1 MKKSNF
7 SSIESIIKTV
17 KKNGMFILV
26 DDESKHEEMENEGDL
41 VISTS
46 AVNPNHI
53 NFMAKHARGL
63 ICLAMDNTQSKKIGL
78 TLASPINQSR
88 SKTAF
93 TYSIEAKKGVT
104 TGISAYDRAKTIKA
118 ASNKNAKKN
127 DIVSPGHVFPVIARD
142 GGVLVRAGHTEAS
155 VDISKLA
162 KKNNINVENLE
173 GPQVEAYKK
182 QLSRKEELYKILRVT
197 KNWFKSQLNNSL
209 GFEAMKYLT
218 SKRNLSNKIIDNFEL
233 GFAPNSWN
241 DLFNY
246 LSKVEKFP
254 TNLILAS
261 GLAISKD
268 NSDKIYDRFR
278 NRLIVPI
285 HDMQGRVVAFGG
297 RSLDGQEPKY
307 LNSPES
313 EIFEKGK
320 MLFAFEKASSDIRK
334 RDKAIIVEGYFD
346 VISLHSKGITNSV
359 ASLGTALNKYQISQL
374 CRCTDNKN
382 IILNFDSDNAGIL
395 ATKRVIKEVETLSLH
410 EQINLKI
417 LQLSHFKDP
426 DEYLNSH
433 TPEDYFN
440 LIDNSSFWIDWE
452 IDQIFKDQ
460 DLTKSEIF
468 QSVISSLVK
477 LLSKL
482 PQSSTRTHYL
492 QKVSEQLSKGQA
504 RLAIQFE
511 QDLRNQVKGFRW
523 HGRSKKFEQPNEISR
538 REKNESEIIFYYLH
552 CPDLRLFIRDE
563 FLKREIN
570 GFNTSYIHSLW
581 EAISKIEQNNLGL
594 NYLNDL
600 NHSNSQNLQKDFSS
614 INLISLLP
622 DYLALNNP
630 ESSNKINIFINPNE
644 LFLTL
649 LSNPKDNL
657 LGTLSLLE
665 KYNSLKR
672 CRHLIE
678 SWGSQRLKTLENCI
692 SILID
697 NSSSGSSNT
706 NKEID
711 DLFKDLNS
719 DAIKFQELYYLER
732 QHINFLDKQRCGNFI
747 AS

>member
-1 MKKSNF
+1 MVHSIHPRTIQEVKEKADIVDVISEHIVLKKKGKEFVGICPFHDDTKPSMTVSPSKQFYYCFSCGAGGNSIKFLMEFTRANF
-7 SSIESIIKTV
+7 SDV
-17 KKNGMFILV
+17 
-26 DDESKHEEMENEGDL
+26 
-41 VISTS
+41 
-46 AVNPNHI
+46 
-53 NFMAKHARGL
+53 
-63 ICLAMDNTQSKKIGL
+63 
-78 TLASPINQSR
+78 
-88 SKTAF
+88 
-93 TYSIEAKKGVT
+93 
-104 TGISAYDRAKTIKA
+104 
-118 ASNKNAKKN
+118 
-127 DIVSPGHVFPVIARD
+127 
-142 GGVLVRAGHTEAS
+142 VLS
-155 VDISKLA
+155 LA

-254 TNLILAS
+254 KNLILAS

-374 CRCTDNKN
+374 CRFTDNKN

-410 EQINLKI
+410 DQINLKI
-417 LQLSHFKDP
+417 LQLTHFKDP

-482 PQSSTRTHYL
+482 PQSSTRTLYL

-538 REKNESEIIFYYLH
+538 REKNESEIIFYYLY

-570 GFNTSYIHSLW
+570 GFNTSYIQFLW
-581 EAISKIEQNNLGL
+581 ESISKIEQNNLGL
-594 NYLNDL
+594 NFLNDL
-600 NHSNSQNLQKDFSS
+600 KQPSSQNLHKDFSS

-622 DYLALNNP
+622 DYLVVNNP
-630 ESSNKINIFINPNE
+630 DLSNKINIFINPNE

-697 NSSSGSSNT
+697 NPSSVNSNT

>member
-1 MKKSNF
+1 MVHSIHPRTIQEVKEKADIVDVISEHIVLKKKGKEFVGICPFHDDTKPSMTVSPSKQFYYCFSCGAGGNSIKFLMEFTRANF
-7 SSIESIIKTV
+7 SDV
-17 KKNGMFILV
+17 
-26 DDESKHEEMENEGDL
+26 
-41 VISTS
+41 
-46 AVNPNHI
+46 
-53 NFMAKHARGL
+53 
-63 ICLAMDNTQSKKIGL
+63 
-78 TLASPINQSR
+78 
-88 SKTAF
+88 
-93 TYSIEAKKGVT
+93 
-104 TGISAYDRAKTIKA
+104 
-118 ASNKNAKKN
+118 
-127 DIVSPGHVFPVIARD
+127 
-142 GGVLVRAGHTEAS
+142 VLS
-155 VDISKLA
+155 LA
-162 KKNNINVENLE
+162 KKNNINVSNLE
-173 GPQVEAYKK
+173 GPQLETYKK
-182 QLSRKEELYKILRVT
+182 HLSKKEELYKILRVA

-209 GFEAMKYLT
+209 GVEAMKYLI
-218 SKRNLSNKIIDNFEL
+218 SKRNFNNTIIDNFEL

-254 TNLILAS
+254 INLIVAS

-313 EIFEKGK
+313 EVFEKGK
-320 MLFAFEKASSDIRK
+320 MLFGFERASGNIRK

-374 CRCTDNKN
+374 CRFTDNKN

-395 ATKRVIKEVETLSLH
+395 ATKRVIKEVESLSLH
-410 EQINLKI
+410 DQINLKI
-417 LQLSHFKDP
+417 LQISDFKDP
-426 DEYLNSH
+426 DEYLNIH

-440 LIDNSSFWIDWE
+440 LVDNSLFWIDWE
-452 IDQIFKDQ
+452 IDQIFKDK
-460 DLTKSEIF
+460 DLTKSENF
-468 QSVISSLVK
+468 QSVISLLVK

-492 QKVSEQLSKGQA
+492 QKVSERLSKGQA

-511 QDLRNQVKGFRW
+511 QDLRNQVKGYRW
-523 HGRSKKFEQPNEISR
+523 HGRSAKFEKPNEISR

-552 CPDLRLFIRDE
+552 CPDLRLFIREE

-570 GFNTSYIHSLW
+570 GFNTKYIQNIW
-581 EAISKIEQNNLGL
+581 EIISKIEQNNLGS

-600 NHSNSQNLQKDFSS
+600 KQSNNQILQKDFFA

-622 DYLALNNP
+622 DYLSLNNP
-630 ESSNKINIFINPNE
+630 ESSNKVNIFINPNE

-657 LGTLSLLE
+657 LGTLSLIE

-678 SWGSQRLKTLENCI
+678 SWSSQRLKTLENCI

-697 NSSSGSSNT
+697 NSSAGSSNS
-706 NKEID
+706 NKEVD

-719 DAIKFQELYYLER
+719 DAIKFQELYYSER
-732 QHINFLDKQRCGNFI
+732 KHMNFLDKQRCGNFI
-747 AS
+747 AN